1 MSDGLRT
8 TLPSPSLAVIVP
20 TIGRPELANLLSALA
35 PQTTA
40 ADRVLVVCDR
50 PRRYDWCCA
59 LVEGLRKQG
68 AQGRWTTWDRDNL
81 GHYGHAARNEALD
94 FLASLEQRPDW
105 VWSID
110 DDDLCAPDALD
121 VIRAAVEGEEG
132 GWYAFQMVGGE
143 DSHFAGVTIPN
154 RGHYVLA
161 GNIGTPCIVTPVS
174 CVSRFGLSVRKDL
187 GREWEPGYWGD
198 LEMAVALRGEIGDPV
213 WVERVIATV
222 RPSPA
227 VTAILAPSSAPSSTI
242 GSAGTTARSSQISP
256 RA

>member
-1 MSDGLRT
+1 MADA
-8 TLPSPSLAVIVP
+8 AVAVVVP
-20 TIGRPELANLLSALA
+20 TIGRPELANLLYALA

-40 ADRVLVVCDR
+40 IDRVLVVCDR

-110 DDDLCAPDALD
+110 DDDLCAPGALAA
-121 VIRAAVEGEEG
+121 IRTAAASGKG
-132 GWYAFQMVGGE
+132 KWYVAKMVGGGG
-143 DSHFAGVTIPN
+143 SHFPDLAVPLPDVGVRI
-154 RGHYVLA
+154 
-161 GNIGTPCIVTPVS
+161 GNIGAPCIVAPTPAEARWGTS
-174 CVSRFGLSVRKDL
+174 EMAAYHPGPSGAIHEAGYFGD
-187 GREWEPGYWGD
+187 GEY
-198 LEMAVALRGEIGDPV
+198 AVALQKELGEPV
-213 WVERVIATV
+213 WLDAVVAEI
-222 RPSPA
+222 RPSAA
-227 VTAILAPSSAPSSTI
+227 VPAILAPSSETSSTT
-242 GSAGTTARSSQISP
+242 GSAGPTGLSSQTSL